1 MRVTLPGVQKVVG
14 PLGVIVAD
22 GVELTVTVVGDD
34 VALQPAGSVTVTV
47 KLPEVVT
54 TIDWVLAPFDQE

>member
-1 MRVTLPGVQKVVG
+1 MQKVVG

-47 KLPEVVT
+47 KVPEAVT
-54 TIDWVLAPFDQE
+54 LIDCVFAPFDHR